1 MHKILASSILVLV
14 ALSTTAGE
22 PAEKSYSPSVGQSF
36 PTNVYWGDTHVHTSF
51 SSDAWS
57 SWGRI
62 SPEQAYRLAKG
73 ETVTGESGHQ
83 LQLRRPL
90 DFLLVA
96 DHAKNIGYMARIAAG
111 DKDLLSTESGQRTAE
126 VIKTNQSPVA
136 MVLNGDSDAM
146 FKTLFNR
153 KYAML
158 ARKAD
163 TLRPPDEPASNIT
176 KPGKGDGK
184 APGVSTRAAAKKKS
198 GSTQSSAKKKV
209 TANGKPSKDPFAA
222 LASARA
228 AQAKYPLAAKA
239 SYGAQVAAA
248 QVKGKSMAGTKVFR
262 QSVWEEIGANAE
274 RHNEPGEFT
283 AFVGYEWTF
292 SAPGAPGLHRNILFR
307 DGTDHTN
314 QVLPFRGSD
323 STNVKNLWKYLAGY
337 EEQTGGQVLAIPHN
351 GNLSNGT
358 MFRLTDLDGHALT
371 REYAASRS
379 RWEPL
384 YEVTQIKGDGEAH
397 PALSPTDEFAD
408 YETWNGFDMGVWQQ
422 RLQTEYARS
431 ALKLGLAQ
439 YAKLGVNPF
448 KFGMIGSTDA
458 HTSLATAD
466 EDNFWGKAPLSEPSR
481 HRVLNAWFLTASGYA
496 AVWAKENTRASL
508 FDALN
513 RKEVYASTGP
523 RITLRFFGGWDFAP
537 EDAADPQLANIGYA
551 KGVPMG
557 GDLTQ
562 APPKKA
568 PSFLIR
574 AVRDP
579 DGANLDRIQVIK
591 GWRDSSG
598 ELHEKIHDVALS
610 DGRKV
615 SRRGKVKPVG
625 NTVNVPD
632 ASYTNTIGDP
642 ELAIAWSDTDFDR
655 SEAAFYYVRVLEI
668 PTPRWT
674 AYDAKFYGLT
684 DLPEEI
690 TMVTQERAYSSPI
703 WYTP

>member
-1 MHKILASSILVLV
+1 MNPDHRISLWLMLTLAAASLH
-14 ALSTTAGE
+14 AT
-22 PAEKSYSPSVGQSF
+22 AEKSYSPTVGQSF

-51 SSDAWS
+51 SWDAWS
-57 SWGRI
+57 SWGRL

-73 ETVTGESGHQ
+73 ETVTGASGHQ
-83 LQLRRPL
+83 LRLRRPL

-96 DHAKNIGYMARIAAG
+96 DHASNIGYVARIAAG
-111 DKDLLSTESGQRTAE
+111 DQELLSTEAGQRTAE
-126 VIKTNQSPVA
+126 VLKRNSSPVA
-136 MVLNGDSDAM
+136 KVLNGDSDAM
-146 FKTLFNR
+146 FKALFNP

-158 ARKAD
+158 SRKAD
-163 TLRPPDEPASNIT
+163 TLKPPDKPASDIM
-176 KPGKGDGK
+176 KPGAGDGK
-184 APGVSTRAAAKKKS
+184 ALGVKKKAAGKKKPGPTQSAAKKKKVA
-198 GSTQSSAKKKV
+198 AK
-209 TANGKPSKDPFAA
+209 GKLPGDPVAA
-222 LASARA
+222 LAR
-228 AQAKYPLAAKA
+228 
-239 SYGAQVAAA
+239 YGAQLAAA
-248 QVKGKSMAGTKVFR
+248 QGREKGTSGNKVFR
-262 QSVWEEIGANAE
+262 QSVWEEVGANAE
-274 RHNEPGEFT
+274 RHNEPGKFT

-292 SAPGAPGLHRNILFR
+292 NAPGAPSLHRNILFR
-307 DGTDHTN
+307 DGTDLTN

-351 GNLSNGT
+351 GNLSNGA
-358 MFRLTDLDGHALT
+358 MFRLTDLNGHALT
-371 REYAASRS
+371 SEYAASRS
-379 RWEPL
+379 RWEPI

-397 PALSPTDEFAD
+397 PVLSPTDEFAD
-408 YETWNGFDMGVWQQ
+408 FETWNGFDMGAWQQ

-431 ALKLGLAQ
+431 ALKLGLEQ
-439 YAKLGVNPF
+439 QAKLGENPF

-496 AVWAKENTRASL
+496 AVWARENTRASL

-513 RKEVYASTGP
+513 RREVYASTGP
-523 RITLRFFGGWDFAP
+523 RMTLRFFGGWDYAP
-537 EDAADPQLANIGYA
+537 EEAADPELASIGYA

-557 GDLTQ
+557 GDLTA
-562 APPKKA
+562 APGNKTPN
-568 PSFLIR
+568 FLIR

-579 DGANLDRIQVIK
+579 EGANLDRIQVIK

-598 ELHEKIHDVALS
+598 ELHERIHNVALS
-610 DGRKV
+610 DDRKV
-615 SRRGKVKPVG
+615 SRRGKVRPVG
-625 NTVNVPD
+625 NTVNVQA

-642 ELAIAWSDTDFDR
+642 ELAVVWSDPDFDK
-655 SEAAFYYVRVLEI
+655 EELAFYYVRVLEI

-674 AYDAKFYGLT
+674 AYDARFYGLT

-690 TMVTQERAYSSPI
+690 PMVTQERAYSSPI

>member
-1 MHKILASSILVLV
+1 MNPDHRISLWLMLTLAV
-14 ALSTTAGE
+14 ASLDAA
-22 PAEKSYSPSVGQSF
+22 AEKSYSPTVGQSF

-51 SSDAWS
+51 SWDAWS
-57 SWGRI
+57 SWGRL
-62 SPEQAYRLAKG
+62 SPEEAYRLAKG
-73 ETVTGESGHQ
+73 ETVTGASGNQ
-83 LQLRRPL
+83 LRLRRPL

-96 DHAKNIGYMARIAAG
+96 DHASNIGYVARIAAG
-111 DKDLLSTESGQRTAE
+111 DQELLSTEAGQRTAE
-126 VIKTNQSPVA
+126 VLKRNGSPVA
-136 MVLNGDSDAM
+136 KVLNSDSDAM

-184 APGVSTRAAAKKKS
+184 APGVSTKAAAKKKS
-198 GSTQSSAKKKV
+198 GSTQSPAKKKV
-209 TANGKPSKDPFAA
+209 TANGKPSKDPLAA
-222 LASARA
+222 L
-228 AQAKYPLAAKA
+228 A
-239 SYGAQVAAA
+239 SYGAQLAAA
-248 QVKGKSMAGTKVFR
+248 QGREKGTGGNKVFR
-262 QSVWEEIGANAE
+262 QSVWEEVGANAE
-274 RHNEPGEFT
+274 RHNEPGKFT

-307 DGTDHTN
+307 DGTDLTN

-351 GNLSNGT
+351 GNLSNGA
-358 MFRLTDLDGHALT
+358 MFRLTDLDGHVLT
-371 REYAASRS
+371 SEYAASRS
-379 RWEPL
+379 RWEPI

-408 YETWNGFDMGVWQQ
+408 YETWNGFDMGVWQH

-431 ALKLGLAQ
+431 ALKLGLEQ
-439 YAKLGVNPF
+439 QAKLGENPF

-496 AVWAKENTRASL
+496 AVWARENTRASL

-513 RKEVYASTGP
+513 RREVYASTGP
-523 RITLRFFGGWDFAP
+523 RMTLRFFGGWDYAP
-537 EDAADPQLANIGYA
+537 ETAMDPELASIGYA

-557 GDLTQ
+557 GDLTA
-562 APPKKA
+562 APGNKTPN
-568 PSFLIR
+568 FLIR

-579 DGANLDRIQVIK
+579 EGANLDRIQVIK

-598 ELHEKIHDVALS
+598 ELHERIHNVALS
-610 DGRKV
+610 DDRKV
-615 SRRGKVKPVG
+615 SRKGKVRPVG
-625 NTVNVPD
+625 NTVNVQA

-642 ELAIAWSDTDFDR
+642 ELAVVWSDPDFDK
-655 SEAAFYYVRVLEI
+655 EELAFYYVRVLEI

-674 AYDAKFYGLT
+674 AYDARFYGLT

-690 TMVTQERAYSSPI
+690 PMVTQERAYSSPI
-703 WYTP
+703 WYSP